1 VEESV
6 SVQPRS
12 LVEVREASSPLTFE
26 EFFEAQRDRLFRTL
40 CLITGSRDEAEDLAQ
55 EAFVKVLERWDA
67 LQDLEDPSG
76 YLHRTAMNAFRS
88 RVRRAATAARRA
100 LGVVRPP
107 DLYEHVD
114 DRMVTMQAMGTL
126 SPRQR
131 AAVVL
136 TDLLGYTAE
145 EAGSLLGVRGS
156 TVRALHFQARSALRA
171 HLTPRGDDR

>member
-1 VEESV
+1 MEVEETSG
-6 SVQPRS
+6 
-12 LVEVREASSPLTFE
+12 PLTFE

-55 EAFVKVLERWDA
+55 EAFVKVLERWERV
-67 LQDLEDPSG
+67 QDLEDPAG

-88 RVRRAATAARRA
+88 RFRRAMTAARHT
-100 LGVVRPP
+100 LGLARPA
-107 DLYEHVD
+107 DVLEEVD
-114 DRMVTMQAMGTL
+114 DRVMAQQALGNL

-136 TDLLGYTAE
+136 TELLGYTAE

-156 TVRALHFQARSALRA
+156 TVRALNFQARAALRK
-171 HLTPRGDDR
+171 RR